1 MGGDINQI
9 FAQIINL
16 YNNKGNPNSMM
27 QSLYQ
32 QNPNIN
38 QFSTQFNNMMQGK
51 SRPEAYMQI
60 AKQLGLNDANM
71 KGLAQMLGV
80 KQ

>member
-1 MGGDINQI
+1 MGGDINQ
-9 FAQIINL
+9 FFSQIINL
-16 YNNKGNPNSMM
+16 YNSKGNPNGMM
-27 QSLYQ
+27 HALYQ

-60 AKQLGLNDANM
+60 AKQLGLNEANM
-71 KGLAQMLGV
+71 HGLAQMLGV

>member
-1 MGGDINQI
+1 MDINQI
-9 FAQIINL
+9 FSQIIHL
-16 YNNKGNPNSMM
+16 YNNKGNPNAMM
-27 QSLYQ
+27 QNLYK

-60 AKQLGLNDANM
+60 AKQLGLNEANM
-71 KGLAQMLGV
+71 QGLAQMLGV